1 MELRVVAGSRCF
13 FALWMMSFGAATA
26 LHAQSPAPLPLPNL
40 DLTTNGFVEAI
51 VRQPDGA
58 IVIGGYFASIDGV
71 PRANIARILP
81 NGTLDPTWNP
91 SADNT
96 VNSVA
101 VDTNGDVYIG
111 GSFEH
116 VGGQTRGGIAKVA
129 GNGAG
134 LVDPA
139 WNPSP
144 NQSTVYALA
153 VDGAGSVYAG
163 GSFSL
168 IGGAARSNI
177 AKLSTG
183 GAGLADSDWNPSASA
198 SVYALALDGTTLYAG
213 GYFSSIGGQMR
224 GGIAKLATAGTGV
237 VDPIWQ
243 PFDVTSGNITTLAVD
258 HSGSIYAGGS
268 FVSSAGSAYDNLTKM
283 ATAGAGSID
292 AGWHPSPN
300 ASVAG
305 LSADGAGHVYVG
317 GAFISIGGAVN
328 RNYLVRLSDAG
339 GGAVDFSWN
348 PSPNNVVFA
357 VASDSSGGIYAGG
370 GFFTVA
376 GQPRWGFANVDAAGS
391 VGSTV
396 DVEEAALVDAIA
408 FQHGGG
414 TILGGNFLNANGLPR
429 AHLLRLKVDGTLD
442 SDWNPA
448 ADKTVL
454 GLAVDSSD
462 AVFAAGSFTNVN
474 GTERLGLVKISGG
487 GTGIVDADW
496 NPSYP
501 FPGAPHPVFSASAVA
516 VDENDSV
523 YAIDSDLFSGG
534 DVVKISNTGTGAADG
549 QWNPTSSHVKS
560 IALDNNGSLYVGG
573 LFSQIGGHAIPYL
586 ARITT
591 AGTGTLDTTWH
602 PTPNFPV
609 TNIVLDQQG
618 SLYAS
623 GYFSSIGGQVRGQL
637 AKLSVAGSGD
647 ADALWNPSPT
657 LTNPGP
663 FPYLLVDALAIDG
676 QGSAFVAGQFDS
688 IGGQASNGFA
698 KLSSTGTGDA
708 DPAWNPARINYIW
721 ALTFD
726 ESGTLYVGG
735 NFTAIAG
742 QTRVGIAAFDVADYI
757 FGNGFD

>member
-1 MELRVVAGSRCF
+1 

-40 DLTTNGFVEAI
+40 DLKTNGFVETI

-58 IVIGGYFASIDGV
+58 IVIGGDFASIDGV

-91 SADNT
+91 SADNS
-96 VNSVA
+96 VKSVA

-183 GAGLADSDWNPSASA
+183 GAGSSDPDWNPSASA
-198 SVYALALDGTTLYAG
+198 SVYALALDGTALYAG
-213 GYFSSIGGQMR
+213 GYFSNIGSQMR
-224 GGIAKLATAGTGV
+224 RGIAKLATAGTGI
-237 VDPIWQ
+237 VDPTWH
-243 PFDVTSGNITTLAVD
+243 PFDATSGNVTTLALD

-268 FVSSAGSAYDNLTKM
+268 FVSSAGSEYDNLMKM

-300 ASVAG
+300 GSVDG
-305 LSADGAGHVYVG
+305 LLADGAGHVYVG
-317 GAFISIGGAVN
+317 GAFLNIGGALN

-339 GGAVDFSWN
+339 VGAVDFAWN
-348 PSPNNVVFA
+348 PSPNNVVFS
-357 VASDSSGGIYAGG
+357 VASDGSSGIYTGG
-370 GFFTVA
+370 SFVTV
-376 GQPRWGFANVDAAGS
+376 GSQSHWGFAVVDAAGN
-391 VGSTV
+391 VGSTA
-396 DVEEAALVDAIA
+396 DIEGAPLVDAIA

-414 TILGGNFLNANGLPR
+414 TILGGNFLTANGLPR
-429 AHLLRLKVDGTLD
+429 AHLLRLKADGTLD
-442 SDWNPA
+442 PDWNPA

-487 GTGIVDADW
+487 GTGVVDADW

-501 FPGAPHPVFSASAVA
+501 FPGAPHPVLSASAVA
-516 VDENDSV
+516 VDENDIV
-523 YAIDSDLFSGG
+523 YAIDSDSFSGG

-549 QWNPTSSHVKS
+549 QWNPTSDNVKS
-560 IALDNNGSLYVGG
+560 IALDNNGSLYVAG
-573 LFSQIGGHAIPYL
+573 LFSQIGGNPIPYL

-591 AGTGTLDTTWH
+591 AGIGTLDTMWH
-602 PTPNFPV
+602 PTPDFPV

-618 SLYAS
+618 SLYAA
-623 GYFSSIGGQVRGQL
+623 GYFSSIGGQARSKL

-657 LTNPGP
+657 LTDPGP
-663 FPYLLVDALAIDG
+663 FPYLLVDALAVDG
-676 QGSAFVAGQFDS
+676 QGSVFVAGEFDS

-708 DPAWNPARINYIW
+708 DPSWNPSRINYVW

-726 ESGTLYVGG
+726 GNGTLYVGG
-735 NFTAIAG
+735 NFTTIAA
-742 QTRVGIAAFDVADYI
+742 QTRLGIAAFDVADYI
-757 FGNGFD
+757 FANGFD